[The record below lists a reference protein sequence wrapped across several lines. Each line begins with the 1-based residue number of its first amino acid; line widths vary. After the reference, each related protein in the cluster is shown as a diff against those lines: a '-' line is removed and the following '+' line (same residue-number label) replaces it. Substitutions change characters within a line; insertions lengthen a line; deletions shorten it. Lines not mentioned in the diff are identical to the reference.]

1 MILTDLDGTR
11 FIISPD
17 MIKEIKER
25 KRHREIV
32 TRMED
37 HLLVREDVNYIL
49 WLAMEERNAGP
60 HK

>member
-17 MIKEIKER
+17 MIKEIKEQ

>member
-60 HK
+60 DK